1 VQGRANCPPA
11 GQPVSSRLNRSFP
24 LSDNP
29 TNARDL
35 LVAAM
40 RRIADGDRA
49 ALQTAYRLT
58 SAKLFGVCLRILH
71 ERTDAEDVLQ
81 EVYLTV
87 WQKAAGFDPARASPM
102 TWLITIARNKAI
114 DRLRAGGRSRRMA
127 PIDSAAEIADAAPLA
142 DDTLMQ
148 GQANAKLKA
157 CLAGLTAPEQNSLRG
172 AFFDGNTYEELA
184 ARTDTPLGTLK
195 SRIRRALQKLRA
207 CLER

>member
-1 VQGRANCPPA
+1 MSAPRPNRKLPHRTGA
-11 GQPVSSRLNRSFP
+11 SRLP
-24 LSDNP
+24 DNP
-29 TNARDL
+29 TSARDL
-35 LVAAM
+35 LVAAVQ
-40 RRIADGDRA
+40 RIASGDRA

-71 ERTDAEDVLQ
+71 ERAEAEDVLQ

-114 DRLRAGGRSRRMA
+114 DRLRAGGRSRRME
-127 PIDSAAEIADAAPLA
+127 PIDDAAQIADPAPLA
-142 DDTLMQ
+142 EDTLAQ
-148 GQANAKLKA
+148 GEDNARLKA
-157 CLAGLTAPEQNSLRG
+157 CLGGLAGPEQNALRG

-184 ARTDTPLGTLK
+184 ARMNLPLGTIK
-195 SRIRRALQKLRA
+195 SRIRRALQKLKA